1 MDTLLEDRVDGY
13 SRGGPRGWTQSRTVW
28 MDSLG
33 GPCGWTQSLMIG
45 FYDCSYD
52 RTKEVF
58 LFLFKSRVVRINESA
73 GLKRFLSLC
82 RRWFCCCFP
91 LACGPSCAAV
101 EDPVTSLPKRQH
113 GVKATGHRRA
123 TRAPGF
129 SRSAP
134 RMLAEDIFR
143 NSRSV
148 ATPRHGPA
156 GRKEKHVVTIV
167 MGDLTPLHPHCPRA
181 DMTHTTWMEF
191 PPRLWISLNSAGQV
205 ADSFFFDNSAVG
217 GRGWD
222 GGGLATVR
230 VVLLFGSLTCLRQV
244 LGSRCLG

>member
-1 MDTLLEDRVDGY
+1 MCFFFFL
-13 SRGGPRGWTQSRTVW
+13 SFFFFS
-28 MDSLG
+28 SFFF
-33 GPCGWTQSLMIG
+33 S
-45 FYDCSYD
+45 FYFTGCLD
-52 RTKEVF
+52 F
-58 LFLFKSRVVRINESA
+58 MVVRTINLVSS

-82 RRWFCCCFP
+82 RRWFCCCFQ

-113 GVKATGHRRA
+113 GVKATGHGRA

-134 RMLAEDIFR
+134 RMLAENIFR

-167 MGDLTPLHPHCPRA
+167 MGDLTPLHPHCPWA

-217 GRGWD
+217 GRG
-222 GGGLATVR
+222 GTVGVWPR
-230 VVLLFGSLTCLRQV
+230 
-244 LGSRCLG
+244 

>member
-1 MDTLLEDRVDGY
+1 MCLFLL
-13 SRGGPRGWTQSRTVW
+13 SFCLLFFSSLFSLLFHW
-28 MDSLG
+28 MF
-33 GPCGWTQSLMIG
+33 G

-113 GVKATGHRRA
+113 GVKATGHGRA

-191 PPRLWISLNSAGQV
+191 PPRLWISLNCAEQV

-217 GRGWD
+217 GRG
-222 GGGLATVR
+222 GGGR
-230 VVLLFGSLTCLRQV
+230 WGFGHGESYVIFWLSHVPPAGTGVSVSGLIISFPPCPSCFVQ
-244 LGSRCLG
+244 